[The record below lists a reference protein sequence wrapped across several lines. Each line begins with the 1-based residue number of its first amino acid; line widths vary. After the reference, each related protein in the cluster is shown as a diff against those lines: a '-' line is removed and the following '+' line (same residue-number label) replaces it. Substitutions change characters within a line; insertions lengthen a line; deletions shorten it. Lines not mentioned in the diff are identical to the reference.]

1 MDEASKAGEDR
12 AEMAVV
18 VVQEGR
24 IVHRNDG
31 VLLQR
36 AVMMEGKIYMCD
48 ITLVCH
54 LLLFIILLTQ
64 N

>member
-1 MDEASKAGEDR
+1 VDEAFKAEEGPD
-12 AEMAVV
+12 EMAVV

-36 AVMMEGKIYMCD
+36 AVMMEGKIYMCH

-54 LLLFIILLTQ
+54 RLLFIITH